1 MSAADANPITIRA
14 ACWPQDLH
22 AAQLLLRHY
31 AEFLLHNPTG
41 PVNICLAD
49 YEEELS
55 ELPEIYREPEAVL
68 LLAFHADEAVG
79 CVAVKQRKD
88 RPGSC
93 EMKRLWTEPSTRGTG
108 LGRRLIQEAMEWSRA
123 HGATALLLD
132 TVAEAM
138 PDAVLLY
145 RRMGFVETE
154 RHNTNPLPGLLF
166 MKVDLL

>member
-1 MSAADANPITIRA
+1 MSTSDANPITIRA
-14 ACWPQDLH
+14 ARWPQDLH

-31 AEFLLHNPTG
+31 ADFLIHNPVG
-41 PVNICLAD
+41 PVNICLAG
-49 YEEELS
+49 YEEEMAS
-55 ELPEIYREPEAVL
+55 LPLQYAEPDAVL
-68 LLAFHADEAVG
+68 LLAFQEGTAVG

-108 LGRRLIQEAMEWSRA
+108 LGRRLIQEAMTWSRA
-123 HGATALLLD
+123 QGATVLLLD

-138 PDAVLLY
+138 PDAVMLY

>member
-1 MSAADANPITIRA
+1 MSAADANTITIRA
-14 ACWPQDLH
+14 ARWPQDLH

-31 AEFLLHNPTG
+31 AEFLLHNPAG
-41 PVNICLAD
+41 AVNICMAD
-49 YEEELS
+49 YEKELAGLA
-55 ELPEIYREPEAVL
+55 ERYLEPDAVL
-68 LLAFHADEAVG
+68 LLAFREAEAVG

-108 LGRRLIQEAMEWSRA
+108 LGRRLIQEAMAWSRA
-123 HGATALLLD
+123 QGATVLLLD

-145 RRMGFVETE
+145 RRMGFVETA
-154 RHNTNPLPGLLF
+154 RHNTNPVPGLLF

>member
-1 MSAADANPITIRA
+1 MIVPEATSITIRA
-14 ACWPQDLH
+14 ARWPQDLH

-31 AEFLLHNPTG
+31 GEFLLHNPAG

-49 YEEELS
+49 YEEELAA
-55 ELPEIYREPEAVL
+55 LPERYQEPKAVL
-68 LLAFHADEAVG
+68 LLAFRADEAVG

-93 EMKRLWTEPSTRGTG
+93 EMKRLWTEPSARGAG
-108 LGRRLIQEAMEWSRA
+108 LGRKLIQAAMEWSRTE
-123 HGATALLLD
+123 GAKELLLD

-138 PDAVLLY
+138 PEAVMLY

-154 RHNTNPLPGLLF
+154 RHNANPIPGLLF
-166 MKVDLL
+166 MKMDLL